1 MKDLKHYMAK
11 LLNNIKMS
19 FWVDIKQEED
29 AETLQSF
36 LTMFKPEL
44 IVVRISFPNRFSGDK
59 LSKLLNILS
68 TTNKKVNKFKVEKH
82 NIFIVSCK

>member
-11 LLNNIKMS
+11 LLNKIKMS